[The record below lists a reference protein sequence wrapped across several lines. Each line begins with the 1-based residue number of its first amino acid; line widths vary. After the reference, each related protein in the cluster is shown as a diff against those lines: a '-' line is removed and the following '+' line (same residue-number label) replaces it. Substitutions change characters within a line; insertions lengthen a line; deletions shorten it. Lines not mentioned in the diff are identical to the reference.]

1 MEDAQEATKA
11 TALEKVAQKAA
22 AAAEARA
29 AYRAATEALRQ
40 EIHAADRVKAGR
52 NRIAD
57 AAEPGMTRRLV
68 FEALGA
74 FDILSHARDAIGR
87 IDVVHLRRAG
97 AKVFLDLEPED
108 LGSYEDEDEDED
120 EEERSGE
127 QAETDYSRGMNLLG
141 ALALQLRDEG
151 LRMAAPRDD
160 LYDLLLVE
168 FESVE
173 IVKIA
178 E

>member
-108 LGSYEDEDEDED
+108 LGSYEDEDEDE
-120 EEERSGE
+120 EERSGE

>member
-74 FDILSHARDAIGR
+74 FDIQSHARDAIGR